1 MTYSYTKYEFTA
13 FTEADLLQSGD
24 HNLSCGDSF
33 VMPATATT
41 CIEVCDNDIFM
52 SGDSY
57 CNENANDQSGQTVE
71 IDGQALSGQIYA
83 ECYIAL
89 QGSDG
94 KMYYLI
100 EMEVENH
107 NAPGA
112 GDDYFTFYGA
122 VPPEGTQ
129 LTVEYKCN
137 VTGNWVD
144 YKCLDAGDKV
154 EYGSISG
161 TVFCDTDC
169 DGING
174 STEIEEGCD
183 YTIEA
188 EDMHMLNYQVVHGA
202 NASGGELVK
211 LTDCW
216 GDLWT
221 DFHGKE
227 GTYDV
232 KIFVQDEND
241 GQSLVRI
248 KVNGVLVDAIRLD
261 GDTDGGG
268 SNNGGFSTFVIK
280 DVELSPG
287 DEIMIWSD
295 ANGGEYV
302 RIDKLEFEGKDK
314 EVVVE
319 EPTKAGVVIK
329 LIDADGNVVDQTE
342 TDADGNYSF
351 DQVPVGDYKIMGVAP
366 DGTEFTIQD
375 AGSDD
380 SIDSDVDGNGM
391 SGLVSVTADGNVD
404 IDLGVCEKKFVPC
417 DDPNAVKIDFEG
429 FLAGTVI
436 DDEYASVGVTI
447 EAQRKTNNTA
457 ENDAMV
463 FDSNNPTGGDS
474 DLATTSQG
482 NILIVSEDNDS
493 SDPDDAIGG
502 TVTFTFDNPSYIF
515 DIKAVDTE
523 EGGMITLKDEDGNVI
538 ATIDIPSIGDG
549 DIQQV
554 IIDTDGVASMEVM
567 LNGSGAIDDLCFVP
581 GEPPAPATIGGRYF
595 CDENN
600 NSVDDGEPGIEGATV
615 WLLKDGVVIRSTT
628 TDANGDY
635 CFEDV
640 EAGDGYSVRFEDP
653 ADIAGQEDKR
663 FVDADAGTDDEIDSD
678 VTSVGGAGNGNTD
691 SFSVA
696 EGEEKKNV
704 DAGIEEQPGSLSGR
718 YFCDTDNDNDDNG
731 NGGEPAV
738 AGKTVT
744 LYNADGSLATDYDGN
759 AIAPAVTDANG
770 EYSFDNLAAGDYY
783 VVFEGDDDKRFV
795 DQDAGA
801 SDASDSDVDG
811 SGQSN
816 TVTVNAGEETTDLD
830 AGIEELPGSLSGR
843 YFCDTDNDNDDNS
856 NGGEPAVA
864 GKTVTLY
871 NADGSLATDYDGN
884 AIAPA
889 ITDANGE
896 YSFDNLAAGDYYGVF
911 EGDEGKRFVDQNA
924 GASDASDS
932 DVNDA
937 GRSDTVTVNAGEETT
952 DLDAGIEELPGA
964 LSGRYF
970 CDTDDDNDDN
980 GNGGEPA
987 VAGALVALFFANG
1000 VAATD
1005 YDGNPI
1011 APVETDANGEYLF
1024 DNLAAGD
1031 YYVVFQ
1037 NPSEFDPDKSFVD
1050 QDSGASDASDSD
1062 VDANG
1067 QSNTVAVVAGETTT
1081 DVDAGIEE
1089 NNTPPTPVNDDG
1101 MVCVGQSTTIDLLDN
1116 DSDPDG
1122 DTLTVTEISD
1132 ADETA
1137 GVGET
1142 ITLASGA
1149 TATLNAD
1156 GTVSIDATD
1165 ALPDLLIGDEASD
1178 EFDYVVSD
1186 GAATGTANVD
1196 LTLKG
1201 AKNTIETI
1209 CEDLP
1214 DTVTFSIANVGEV
1227 NEYQITFVDDP
1238 TTDADDAL
1246 ASAVWGG
1253 FCIEEDAGLVLQ
1265 PLVQTA
1271 NVYGPCDDLP
1281 DGVVQFEENLDNINW
1296 VLNQDFANQTNS
1308 LGEDI
1313 TFKDVQDAIWGL
1325 SDGRAAENLS
1335 QQEIIDAALTAGEG
1349 FVAGEGDLI
1358 GIVLDPTGVV
1368 GIDIGDADIQ
1378 TFIVAV
1384 PWETLEEEC
1393 VCPDDGGIF
1402 A

>member
-248 KVNGVLVDAIRLD
+248 KVNGVLIDAIRLD

-783 VVFEGDDDKRFV
+783 VVFEGD
-795 DQDAGA
+795 
-801 SDASDSDVDG
+801 
-811 SGQSN
+811 
-816 TVTVNAGEETTDLD
+816 
-830 AGIEELPGSLSGR
+830 
-843 YFCDTDNDNDDNS
+843 
-856 NGGEPAVA
+856 
-864 GKTVTLY
+864 
-871 NADGSLATDYDGN
+871 
-884 AIAPA
+884 
-889 ITDANGE
+889 
-896 YSFDNLAAGDYYGVF
+896 
-911 EGDEGKRFVDQNA
+911 EGKRFVDQNA

-1156 GTVSIDATD
+1156 GTVSIDAAD